1 MNYKEILEGLEQ
13 IHCEA
18 QEIESEIK
26 AHQLDNE
33 GFSKHNYYEGHLKFM
48 FNELFTKIETV
59 REPLF
64 DLVHS
69 GKIDK

>member
-1 MNYKEILEGLEQ
+1 MKYKEILEGLEQ
-13 IHCEA
+13 IHWAA

-33 GFSKHNYYEGHLKFM
+33 GLKFM
-48 FNELFTKIETV
+48 FNELVTKIETV

-64 DLVHS
+64 DLS
-69 GKIDK
+69 EKESD